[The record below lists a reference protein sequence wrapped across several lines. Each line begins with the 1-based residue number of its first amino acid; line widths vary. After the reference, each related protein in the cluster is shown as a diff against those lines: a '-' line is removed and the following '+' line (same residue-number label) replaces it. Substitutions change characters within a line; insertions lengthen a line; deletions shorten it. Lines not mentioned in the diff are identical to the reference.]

1 MVKRSTLRNRFGII
15 RSYIKRRAKENDM
28 VVVKLSW
35 DLSVVVSKEDA
46 LAFIDILERAEKYE
60 DKYVSGGDNTKHVYP
75 MDKTFGMEVMPTEL
89 YQMAKL
95 AGKPVKE

>member
-1 MVKRSTLRNRFGII
+1 MVI
-15 RSYIKRRAKENDM
+15 
-28 VVVKLSW
+28 VKLSW

-46 LAFIDILERAEKYE
+46 LALIDILERTEKYE

-95 AGKPVKE
+95 AGKPAKE

>member
-1 MVKRSTLRNRFGII
+1 
-15 RSYIKRRAKENDM
+15 M

-35 DLSVVVSKEDA
+35 DLSVVVNKEDA

>member
-1 MVKRSTLRNRFGII
+1 MVI
-15 RSYIKRRAKENDM
+15 
-28 VVVKLSW
+28 VKLSW
-35 DLSVVVSKEDA
+35 DLSVVVNKEDA

-60 DKYVSGGDNTKHVYP
+60 EKYVSGGDNTKHVYP

-95 AGKPVKE
+95 AGKPAKE

>member
-1 MVKRSTLRNRFGII
+1 MVI
-15 RSYIKRRAKENDM
+15 
-28 VVVKLSW
+28 VKLSW

-60 DKYVSGGDNTKHVYP
+60 EKYVSGGDNTKHVYP

>member
-1 MVKRSTLRNRFGII
+1 MVI
-15 RSYIKRRAKENDM
+15 
-28 VVVKLSW
+28 VKLSW

-46 LAFIDILERAEKYE
+46 LALIDILERTEKYE